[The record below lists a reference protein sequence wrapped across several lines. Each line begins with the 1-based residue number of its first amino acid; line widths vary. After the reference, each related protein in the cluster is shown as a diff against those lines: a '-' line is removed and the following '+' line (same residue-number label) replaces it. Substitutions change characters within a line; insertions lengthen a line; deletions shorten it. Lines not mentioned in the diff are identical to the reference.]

1 MRNKIDI
8 CLISETKL
16 DETFP
21 NQQFKIHDY
30 KIFCRDRNKHGGG
43 VFC

>member
-30 KIFCRDRNKHGGG
+30 KMFCRDRNKHGGG